1 MENSTSRF
9 LRHNLLPVFN
19 GRFFGEMCM
28 KKHMDSKL
36 SETITEQKDE
46 APQAGKTVS
55 CHLKLTPE
63 ADSRLLKLQY
73 LLQTE
78 NLKLSKTSIINH
90 LLENL
95 SVEYLSKD
103 LSDIFGG
110 KIRNDIVQVF
120 LNSEM
125 NDDDLKILQ
134 QMEKNNKK
142 KPKI

>member
-1 MENSTSRF
+1 
-9 LRHNLLPVFN
+9 
-19 GRFFGEMCM
+19 M
-28 KKHMDSKL
+28 KEYMDSKL
-36 SETITEQKDE
+36 PETITKQQGETPKTE
-46 APQAGKTVS
+46 KTVS

-63 ADSRLLKLQY
+63 ADRRLLKLQY
-73 LLQTE
+73 LLRAE
-78 NLKLSKTSIINH
+78 NLKLSKTGIINH

-95 SVEYLSKD
+95 NVEYLSKD
-103 LSDIFGG
+103 LSDIFGD
-110 KIRNDIVQVF
+110 KVRNDIVQVF

>member
-1 MENSTSRF
+1 
-9 LRHNLLPVFN
+9 
-19 GRFFGEMCM
+19 M

>member
-1 MENSTSRF
+1 
-9 LRHNLLPVFN
+9 
-19 GRFFGEMCM
+19 M

-46 APQAGKTVS
+46 VPQTGKTVS

-63 ADSRLLKLQY
+63 ADNRLLKLQY
-73 LLQTE
+73 LLQAE

-142 KPKI
+142 KPKT

>member
-1 MENSTSRF
+1 EILFIQQSR
-9 LRHNLLPVFN
+9 
-19 GRFFGEMCM
+19 
-28 KKHMDSKL
+28 
-36 SETITEQKDE
+36 
-46 APQAGKTVS
+46 

-73 LLQTE
+73 LLQAE

-95 SVEYLSKD
+95 SVDYLSKD

-142 KPKI
+142 IKYLTVRPNGRALNLI